1 MMLAN
6 AFTCGVFHLK
16 NPADSSTV
24 TDAVKANIVQRHWL
38 DGFPDKYVI
47 AVTEDYVVVLWGYDE
62 LVDTFTDKLAAAYP
76 STKIICNAPVE

>member
-24 TDAVKANIVQRHWL
+24 TDAVKTIIVQRHWL

-76 STKIICNAPVE
+76 STKIICNAPV

>member
-1 MMLAN
+1 M
-6 AFTCGVFHLK
+6 F
-16 NPADSSTV
+16 PADSSTV

-62 LVDTFTDKLAAAYP
+62 FVNTFRDKLVSAYP
-76 STKIICNAPVE
+76 VTEILTDALIE